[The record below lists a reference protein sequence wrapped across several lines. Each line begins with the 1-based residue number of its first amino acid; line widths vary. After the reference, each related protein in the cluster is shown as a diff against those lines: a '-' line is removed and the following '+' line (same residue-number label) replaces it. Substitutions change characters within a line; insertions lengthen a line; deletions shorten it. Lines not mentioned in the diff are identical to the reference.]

1 MPETHVPTMDE
12 QRARR
17 MVRDLVQGE
26 MDAGAE
32 GGTDLRA
39 SAVAALAAAAGA
51 MLAMLHFSG
60 DAVGARG
67 EQNSSQKPSVIMQ
80 RTDPRGSL
88 SGMPTNHSIGIPLA
102 AAAIVS
108 SSLCAAP
115 PGYVLVADS
124 QAQFSGEQG
133 RDGWWYLFDRGEGT
147 AVEQMPYFTPYNAT
161 PDNGAY
167 AWCPE
172 PIAGFGGSFCMLH
185 RTWSHTNQSYGC
197 DTRQAGLERPVR
209 RWMAPRSM
217 PLVVEVRAGTFGAT
231 FTSALQADLLVDSIV
246 LGSWLTQYGSVPTI
260 DATINLPSARSIDFR
275 LDPVDVCAAD
285 GCGDLSIRIY
295 APDCNGNSVADYLDI
310 AADPTLD
317 RDHDGAL
324 DSCQCAAHPELCCP
338 ADLTR
343 DGQVN
348 GADLGAVLAFWGPNP
363 AYPQAD
369 LNGDGRVDGADLGT
383 LLANWGPCGQ

>member
-1 MPETHVPTMDE
+1 MMPETHVPTMDE
-12 QRARR
+12 HRARR

-26 MDAGAE
+26 MDAGTE
-32 GGTDLRA
+32 GGADLRA
-39 SAVAALAAAAGA
+39 PAVAALAAAAGA

-67 EQNSSQKPSVIMQ
+67 EQNSPQTTSVSAQHTEPGGLLPGMQ
-80 RTDPRGSL
+80 
-88 SGMPTNHSIGIPLA
+88 TNHTIAIPLA

-133 RDGWWYLFDRGEGT
+133 RDGWWYLFDRGPKTDTSEI
-147 AVEQMPYFTPYNAT
+147 PYFV
-161 PDNGAY
+161 D
-167 AWCPE
+167 
-172 PIAGFGGSFCMLH
+172 FGGSMVWCGS
-185 RTWSHTNQSYGC
+185 TV
-197 DTRQAGLERPVR
+197 AGNGGGYCIVSSTSMHPNTGSNCNTTGPGDQHPIRE
-209 RWMAPRSM
+209 WRSAVPM
-217 PLVVEVRAGTFGAT
+217 RAIVQLTGIPNTLSPGMRI
-231 FTSALQADLLVDSIV
+231 DLLANQV
-246 LGSWLTQYGSVPTI
+246 LVGSWTSMNGSIPTI
-260 DATINLPSARSIDFR
+260 DVTIDVGLVQSIDVR
-275 LDPVDVCAAD
+275 LDALGSCHMDSFNHA
-285 GCGDLSIRIY
+285 IRVY
-295 APDCNGNSVADYLDI
+295 TPDCNTNNIADYLDI